1 MNLSVDI
8 EDDSWLAIQG
18 LEGLADE
25 VVSKTLAVDDQRSI
39 ALLFT
44 TDAAVQEINTQWR
57 GIEKPTNVLSFPSA
71 PMPVPDGEVAHLG
84 DIVLAF
90 ETVAREAA
98 EAGKTLSHHA
108 SHLIV
113 HGTLHLLGYDHQ
125 TDADAT
131 RMETRERDILATLGI
146 ADPYLT

>member
-44 TDAAVQEINTQWR
+44 TDAAVQEINTQSR